1 MEEGQKDSTD
11 VEAEDADSEGIAS
24 GLNESIPL
32 NIPESGDN
40 EDENYGIRTQSQQS
54 TPTVPPE
61 RASKRKVQRKKGK
74 GRERTGYDLPNPTS
88 VAVVR
93 EVYDGEH
100 AHEFFERELEWA
112 LEAGAPAIVVE
123 PSRLGDET
131 ARWIAVGNCLHKG
144 GVIAGAAS
152 LIAGTLWPSRP
163 VLYIP
168 SCICSALCT
177 SLYMFSWCPDPCCKY
192 QVETDPRQL
201 ANILP
206 LHLLSTS
213 STPPG
218 WVGRHPHDGP
228 PSSSSSSSSSSSMH
242 RFPTSTS
249 PVVLVRKDDSRRK
262 VLHSTVALCAI
273 LLCAYRL
280 YYSRK

>member
-1 MEEGQKDSTD
+1 MEDSQKDSKE
-11 VEAEDADSEGIAS
+11 VEVAGDADNEEIAS
-24 GLNESIPL
+24 ALNESVRL
-32 NIPESGDN
+32 YVPESGEN
-40 EDENYGIRTQSQQS
+40 EEELDGIKTQSRQS
-54 TPTVPPE
+54 PPALSTD
-61 RASKRKVQRKKGK
+61 RVSKRKTQRKKGK
-74 GRERTGYDLPNPTS
+74 GKERTGYALPNPTS
-88 VAVVR
+88 VVVVR
-93 EVYDGEH
+93 EVYDGEQ

-152 LIAGTLWPSRP
+152 LIAGTLWPCRP

-192 QVETDPRQL
+192 QVETDPKQL

-218 WVGRHPHDGP
+218 WVGRPDGP
-228 PSSSSSSSSSSSMH
+228 PSSSSSSSSTSSMH
-242 RFPTSTS
+242 RYPVSTS
-249 PVVLVRKDDSRRK
+249 PVVLVRRDDSRRK
-262 VLHSTVALCAI
+262 VLHSTATLCAV

-280 YYSRK
+280 YYTRK